1 MTTDYISRITPP
13 VCEQEPGSV
22 YDRIM
27 TAIQMAKKTNR
38 YVVMKKVF
46 KEAYALFDEYRNA
59 IPNSLFDDIVKNG
72 ILENPN
78 YTPLHGMVMACLC
91 AAFGQNDEILESLVA
106 NIKDQPGFVYFKP
119 IISYYRSKRILDDY
133 ADKERIEH
141 IRSLEKRDKE
151 FNKKLRE
158 YERQIKQLQEENDTL
173 RGALPSKQEN
183 TLTLEE
189 ILDYMLSKKKIESCE
204 QIATMLN
211 HFSRSLT
218 EEGWNQVQVVENEL
232 SNGSL
237 TNVVN
242 HNYIERSYVHQGVM
256 KTAIIQPNKQEV
268 CTSPSHTLTDN
279 NKYITYD
286 EQ

>member
-141 IRSLEKRDKE
+141 IRSLEQKQKE
-151 FNKKLRE
+151 LDGRLIG
-158 YERQIKQLQEENDTL
+158 YELQIAQLKEENDAL
-173 RGALPSKQEN
+173 RESQPSKQEN
-183 TLTLEE
+183 ILSLED
-189 ILDYMLSKKKIESCE
+189 ILDYMRNNAMTMDTCE
-204 QIATMLN
+204 RIVAMLN
-211 HFSRSLT
+211 HFSSSFTEDGQKQVHKVSTELRNESLAK
-218 EEGWNQVQVVENEL
+218 
-232 SNGSL
+232 
-237 TNVVN
+237 VVN
-242 HNYIERSYVHQGVM
+242 HNHIESSNVIQGVM
-256 KTAIIQPNKQEV
+256 KDSKFSKV
-268 CTSPSHTLTDN
+268 
-279 NKYITYD
+279 K
-286 EQ
+286 

>member
-1 MTTDYISRITPP
+1 MTTDYLSRITPP

-27 TAIQMAKKTNR
+27 TAIQMAREKKR
-38 YVVMKKVF
+38 YVDMKKVF

-141 IRSLEKRDKE
+141 IRSLEQKQKE
-151 FNKKLRE
+151 LDGRLIG
-158 YERQIKQLQEENDTL
+158 YELQIAQLKEENDAL
-173 RGALPSKQEN
+173 RESQPSKQEN
-183 TLTLEE
+183 ILSLED
-189 ILDYMLSKKKIESCE
+189 ILDYMLSTKKIEFCG

-218 EEGWNQVQVVENEL
+218 EDGWKQVLAVENEL
-232 SNGSL
+232 RNGSL
-237 TNVVN
+237 INVVN
-242 HNYIERSYVHQGVM
+242 NNHIQGSNVIQGVINDS
-256 KTAIIQPNKQEV
+256 KFSK
-268 CTSPSHTLTDN
+268 
-279 NKYITYD
+279 
-286 EQ
+286 